1 MSATQQ
7 PSTHRFTIQQYY
19 KLGELGLLN
28 QRTELLEG
36 IITDME
42 PIGPWHAGVLQDLT
56 QLFVSQA
63 NDRYAVRAQLPIDLG
78 PQSQPQPDLVLC
90 KPGRW
95 REQHP
100 GAGDISLLVE
110 IAQSSLAYD
119 LTEKLQL
126 YKTAGI
132 WEYWVLDI
140 KAKRIHR
147 FVGPAYRRQTLTDW
161 IGPQAWPDIRI
172 DLEELFA

>member
-1 MSATQQ
+1 MNTAQQ
-7 PSTHRFTIQQYY
+7 PVHRFTTQQYY
-19 KLGELGLLN
+19 ELGELGLLN

-56 QLFVSQA
+56 EIFISRA
-63 NDRYAVRAQLPIDLG
+63 AARYAVRPELPIDLG

-100 GAGDISLLVE
+100 GAGDISL
-110 IAQSSLAYD
+110 Q
-119 LTEKLQL
+119 
-126 YKTAGI
+126 
-132 WEYWVLDI
+132 
-140 KAKRIHR
+140 R
-147 FVGPAYRRQTLTDW
+147 
-161 IGPQAWPDIRI
+161 
-172 DLEELFA
+172 